1 MLFEEELGE
10 AGAADA
16 EAWERLEG
24 VGRSL
29 VNLLPM
35 FGVGG
40 IVGKAVGWGRLY
52 EGARKTAGTGE
63 LLLALAVERKE
74 LSAAA
79 EELLAAMD
87 RDWGITGTDIRRFLQ
102 RVQDGRK

>member
-16 EAWERLEG
+16 EAWGRLEG

-40 IVGKAVGWGRLY
+40 IVGEALKWGSRL
-52 EGARKTAGTGE
+52 EQVRQMAGTGE

-74 LSAAA
+74 LAA
-79 EELLAAMD
+79 EAARLMAVGGSYSAET
-87 RDWGITGTDIRRFLQ
+87 WEFLQ
-102 RVQDGRK
+102 RVRDGGRK